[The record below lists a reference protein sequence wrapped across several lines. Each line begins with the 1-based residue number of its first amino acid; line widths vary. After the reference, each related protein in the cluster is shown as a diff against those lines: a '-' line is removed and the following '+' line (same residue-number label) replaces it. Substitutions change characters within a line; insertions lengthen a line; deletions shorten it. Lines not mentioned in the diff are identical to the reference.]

1 MKANTLILVTC
12 ISLACPAVAAETWDI
27 ARNTLYT
34 KPSHVWQNLDG
45 SKTYRTD
52 LPGRTVYDQRSA
64 QSVIAESQF
73 NQELA
78 VLAICAVIAGVRAL
92 CDWLNTPVNTGPG
105 TNR

>member
-1 MKANTLILVTC
+1 MKTNILILITC
-12 ISLACPAVAAETWDI
+12 TSLACPAVADETWDI

-34 KPSHVWQNLDG
+34 KPTHVWQNLDG

-64 QSVIAESQF
+64 QSVMQEAQF
-73 NQELA
+73 KQDLA
-78 VLAICAVIAGVRAL
+78 VVAIIVVATGIQAL
-92 CDWLNTPVNTGPG
+92 CDWLNASATTNSV